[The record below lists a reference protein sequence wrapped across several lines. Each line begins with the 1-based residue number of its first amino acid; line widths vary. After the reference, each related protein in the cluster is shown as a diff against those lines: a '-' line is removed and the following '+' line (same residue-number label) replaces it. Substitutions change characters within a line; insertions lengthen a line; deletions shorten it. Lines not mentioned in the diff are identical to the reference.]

1 MPITFDNRDLRNA
14 LDEFA
19 IDEEDYY
26 ILFEETTV
34 YIVWCTKGKD
44 ALAHAHI
51 NDCVS
56 IDVKGEWFYAEE
68 LPPGFEPDRWVCTR
82 YILATN

>member
-1 MPITFDNRDLRNA
+1 MAITFDNRELRSA
-14 LDEFA
+14 LDLFA

-26 ILFEETTV
+26 ILFDTNVV
-34 YIVWCTKGKD
+34 YIVWCTKGLD
-44 ALAHAHI
+44 ALEKARR

-56 IDVKGEWFYAEE
+56 IDVKGEWFYAQE
-68 LPPGFEPDRWVCTR
+68 LPLDFKPDRWVCTR